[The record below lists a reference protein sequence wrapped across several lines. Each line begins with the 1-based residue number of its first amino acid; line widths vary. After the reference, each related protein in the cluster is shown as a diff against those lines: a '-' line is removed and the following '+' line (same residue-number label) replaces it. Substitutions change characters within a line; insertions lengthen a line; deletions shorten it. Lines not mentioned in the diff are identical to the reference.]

1 MKKNSYTF
9 FLSKWSSLEVLDSY
23 EYYASHSF
31 LFEPDEGLDDKVI
44 SFLQVPFSEHD
55 TQSNIFVKKIQN
67 NILFHITILWYV
79 RLWSYMFCLNI
90 FLQSFNWCI
99 VLLFRRKIKKTN
111 DFSIFNTSESY
122 GIRQFDETSF
132 DSLN

>member
-9 FLSKWSSLEVLDSY
+9 FLSKCSSLEVLDSS

-55 TQSNIFVKKIQN
+55 TQSNIFVKKN
-67 NILFHITILWYV
+67 
-79 RLWSYMFCLNI
+79 
-90 FLQSFNWCI
+90 
-99 VLLFRRKIKKTN
+99 
-111 DFSIFNTSESY
+111 SE
-122 GIRQFDETSF
+122 
-132 DSLN
+132 

>member
-9 FLSKWSSLEVLDSY
+9 FLSKCSLEVLDSY

-67 NILFHITILWYV
+67 NILFHITIL
-79 RLWSYMFCLNI
+79 
-90 FLQSFNWCI
+90 
-99 VLLFRRKIKKTN
+99 
-111 DFSIFNTSESY
+111 
-122 GIRQFDETSF
+122 
-132 DSLN
+132 